1 MSPTTFGHWSDSS
14 TGRCPAS
21 NWRALIILRLPQLSL
36 RTPADAPPAGTQV
49 PVAVPPEIHHKDVPP
64 EPPKDAVPVDPALQI
79 EAPDPKGAAV
89 AAPVARVAVHRVV
102 APSGPVDSAKDAL
115 GY

>member
-1 MSPTTFGHWSDSS
+1 MSPTTFGRWSDSS

-21 NWRALIILRLPQLSL
+21 NWRALIILRPPQLSL

-49 PVAVPPEIHHKDVPP
+49 PVVVPPGIHRKDVPP
-64 EPPKDAVPVDPALQI
+64 EPPKDAVPVDPDQQI

-89 AAPVARVAVHRVV
+89 AAQVARVAVHRVE
-102 APSGPVDSAKDAL
+102 APSDPVDFAKDAP

>member
-1 MSPTTFGHWSDSS
+1 MTFGLWNDSS

-21 NWRALIILRLPQLSL
+21 NWRALIILRPPQLSL
-36 RTPADAPPAGTQV
+36 RIRADAPPAGIQV
-49 PVAVPPEIHHKDVPP
+49 PVVVPPGIHRKDVRP
-64 EPPKDAVPVDPALQI
+64 EPPKDAVPVDPDPQI

-102 APSGPVDSAKDAL
+102 APSGPVDSAKDTL

>member
-1 MSPTTFGHWSDSS
+1 M
-14 TGRCPAS
+14 
-21 NWRALIILRLPQLSL
+21 IILRPPQLSL

-49 PVAVPPEIHHKDVPP
+49 PVVVPPGIHHKDVPP
-64 EPPKDAVPVDPALQI
+64 EPPKDAVPVDPDPQI

-89 AAPVARVAVHRVV
+89 AVHRVE

>member
-1 MSPTTFGHWSDSS
+1 MVRTSLMTLMGVAPLAFRMTSKVVFSS
-14 TGRCPAS
+14 A
-21 NWRALIILRLPQLSL
+21 
-36 RTPADAPPAGTQV
+36 
-49 PVAVPPEIHHKDVPP
+49 
-64 EPPKDAVPVDPALQI
+64 
-79 EAPDPKGAAV
+79 GAAV

>member
-1 MSPTTFGHWSDSS
+1 M
-14 TGRCPAS
+14 
-21 NWRALIILRLPQLSL
+21 IILRPPQLSL
-36 RTPADAPPAGTQV
+36 RTPADAPLADIQV
-49 PVAVPPEIHHKDVPP
+49 PVAVPPEIHRKDVPP
-64 EPPKDAVPVDPALQI
+64 EPPKDAVPVDPDQQI

-102 APSGPVDSAKDAL
+102 APSGPVDSAKDAP